1 MASLATET
9 ILHFSIT
16 FQALAVHP
24 TAASHH
30 HSTVPLHLAGQLHPA
45 LALTTLCEVPARA
58 TVLITDEHDARY
70 SLLHQH
76 SKAPHIQPNV
86 YYDHYSCR
94 CGCIHIAVK
103 TTRALP
109 KGEMLLYNDNQTP
122 AMRTLLVQ
130 FGGSYKPR
138 ARQGGAGIAAFLV
151 ENNRMQLLE
160 WQAIAI
166 AHCPDN
172 IYAETIG
179 CRQATQLAAQ
189 WYAKLAPDG
198 PLKATSSRL
207 SNTSATTHGCDT
219 QASRSTFLTEYS
231 LQVMLPSYLGR
242 DQACAV
248 ETTRSL

>member
-1 MASLATET
+1 M
-9 ILHFSIT
+9 
-16 FQALAVHP
+16 
-24 TAASHH
+24 
-30 HSTVPLHLAGQLHPA
+30 
-45 LALTTLCEVPARA
+45 
-58 TVLITDEHDARY
+58 LITDEHDARY

-76 SKAPHIQPNV
+76 SKAPHTQPN
-86 YYDHYSCR
+86 
-94 CGCIHIAVK
+94 
-103 TTRALP
+103 
-109 KGEMLLYNDNQTP
+109 LYNDNQTP

-219 QASRSTFLTEYS
+219 QASRSTFLTLS
-231 LQVMLPSYLGR
+231 RQPSWNY
-242 DQACAV
+242 A
-248 ETTRSL
+248 TTPSFISPVKEMP